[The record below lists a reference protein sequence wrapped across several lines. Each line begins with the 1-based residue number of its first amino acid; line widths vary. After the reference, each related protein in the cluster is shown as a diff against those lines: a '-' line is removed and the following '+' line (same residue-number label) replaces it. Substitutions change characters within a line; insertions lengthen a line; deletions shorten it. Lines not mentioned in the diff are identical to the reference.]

1 MFLVIYELLDYI
13 LCVSVLFWAN
23 CVLNQ
28 RSCRRKMNRTEREEV
43 VSSIVQP
50 INKVKNHLLLCIL
63 NQMETRGTGENI
75 KIEISLSLHK

>member
-43 VSSIVQP
+43 VSSSVTIDSKEPFVVVHSEP
-50 INKVKNHLLLCIL
+50 NGN
-63 NQMETRGTGENI
+63 TGHWRKYQN
-75 KIEISLSLHK
+75 